1 MKKQLSIFLILV
13 ISSCGFKIVDHSKLT
28 NYKVINIETIGEKR
42 INYKLKNKLLINNS
56 DINAKSINL
65 VLNTSKQRIIKER
78 NIRNEITKYSLKIN
92 VKAEALIPED
102 EKRLVFNV
110 AKNGDYLA
118 RDKYSQTLNN
128 EKKLIE
134 LLTDDISDEIY
145 NKLISKLNDL

>member
-1 MKKQLSIFLILV
+1 M
-13 ISSCGFKIVDHSKLT
+13 
-28 NYKVINIETIGEKR
+28 
-42 INYKLKNKLLINNS
+42 
-56 DINAKSINL
+56 
-65 VLNTSKQRIIKER
+65 
-78 NIRNEITKYSLKIN
+78 KIN
-92 VKAEALIPED
+92 VKVEALILED

-134 LLTDDISDEIY
+134 LLTDDISDKIY